1 MGCVLDVDV
10 HEDVLRLSDEP
21 AVVAREWP
29 DAAASAH
36 AAASAIS
43 GDVLAEVLQIIFC
56 SLDCEGT
63 RKLASVNKLFRT
75 RSYSAVAV
83 AEFRESQ
90 VQLLGFFQS
99 YQVVA
104 LREGRLRAPGS
115 GSKRAQHVADGRRA
129 FVARVEDNRSL
140 ADLAG
145 SVQVLSAFDAASKS
159 ERVWVSSSS
168 STETDSSVARREDPL
183 VKCGTLKAH
192 DISKGVRLPFNLS
205 LSLRSSLTDRERRLL
220 ALGEAFQKK
229 VLCTFRVGKQHGHS
243 SCSVK
248 CTQCSKYAC
257 AECQEAHRCSQ
268 CQNSYCADCWEQ
280 GSPDMCGAK
289 KNRTPDVRC
298 ERTVH
303 ICTYTYQCHICKYQY
318 YTMFVHIHTYT
329 YKF

>member
-1 MGCVLDVDV
+1 MEMGVLDGVV
-10 HEDVLRLSDEP
+10 REEVLRLSNEP
-21 AVVAREWP
+21 AIVAREWP
-29 DAAASAH
+29 DAAAPAH
-36 AAASAIS
+36 AVASAIS

-104 LREGRLRAPGS
+104 LREGRLRAPGCS
-115 GSKRAQHVADGRRA
+115 TKRAQHVADGRRA
-129 FVARVEDNRSL
+129 FVARVEENKSL

-145 SVQVLSAFDAASKS
+145 SVQVLSAFEAVSKS
-159 ERVWVSSSS
+159 ERVCVSSSS
-168 STETDSSVARREDPL
+168 STTETDSSVARREDPL
-183 VKCGTLKAH
+183 IKCGTLKAH
-192 DISKGVRLPFNLS
+192 DISKGVRLPLNLS

-220 ALGEAFQKK
+220 VLGEAFQKK

-257 AECQEAHRCSQ
+257 TECHEAHRCSQ
-268 CQNSYCADCWEQ
+268 CQNSYCVDCWEH
-280 GSPDMCGAK
+280 GSPDMCGA
-289 KNRTPDVRC
+289 
-298 ERTVH
+298 
-303 ICTYTYQCHICKYQY
+303 
-318 YTMFVHIHTYT
+318 
-329 YKF
+329 